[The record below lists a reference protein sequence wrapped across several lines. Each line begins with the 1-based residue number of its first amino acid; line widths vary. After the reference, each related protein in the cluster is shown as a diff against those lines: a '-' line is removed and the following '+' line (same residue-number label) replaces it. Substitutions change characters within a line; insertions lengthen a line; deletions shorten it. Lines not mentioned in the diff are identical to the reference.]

1 MNWGLLFVLL
11 LVLACPL
18 IMWSMMKDRSGHAGR
33 GEAGAVSKG
42 REAELPRE
50 IEVLR
55 ARIADLERGES
66 GRGTGRDRS

>member
-1 MNWGLLFVLL
+1 MNWGLLLVLL

-18 IMWSMMKDRSGHAGR
+18 IMWSMMRGRSGHAGR
-33 GEAGAVSKG
+33 GESGAVSEG
-42 REAELPRE
+42 RDAELQRE

-66 GRGTGRDRS
+66 GRGNGRDHS